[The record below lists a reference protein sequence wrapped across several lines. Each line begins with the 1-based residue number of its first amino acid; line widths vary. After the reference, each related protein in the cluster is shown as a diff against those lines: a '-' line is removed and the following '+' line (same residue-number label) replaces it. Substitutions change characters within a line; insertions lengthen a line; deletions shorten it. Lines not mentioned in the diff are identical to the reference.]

1 MSKEHKKVR
10 RILYYFEHFL
20 IFVSTV
26 SGCVSI
32 SAFDSLVG
40 VPVGIVSFT
49 IGLNICAIIARIK
62 NYK

>member
-1 MSKEHKKVR
+1 MSKEHKKVC

-20 IFVSTV
+20 IFASTI

-32 SAFDSLVG
+32 CTFDSLVG
-40 VPVGIVSFT
+40 VPVGIASFT
-49 IGLNICAIIARIK
+49 VGLKICAIIARIK